1 MTRTIAPVA
10 ALLLSVAI
18 LLTGNGLQGTLLPVR
33 AQLEEFSTLDIGI
46 LGSAYY
52 LGFAAGCFLSPLL
65 VRRVGHI
72 RAFTAMS
79 AIASAAVLVHAV
91 YTYSWVWWVVRALT
105 GFCFA
110 ALYAVIE
117 SWLNER
123 ATNETR
129 GKVMSAYLIIQLTVI
144 TLGQMMITLSDPA
157 QFALFALASILV
169 SVAAVPVAMTSAAA
183 PAPIERVK
191 VRIRHLIGV
200 SPVGFAGSF
209 AHGMAGGAFWSLAP
223 LFGSRNGMGVSG
235 IAVFMSITV
244 VAGAAGQWPIG
255 RLSDR
260 TDRRSVLIFACAG
273 AALAAIGMIF
283 LRFLSVHSMYAY
295 AALWGFF
302 AFPLY
307 AIAVAHAND
316 FAKPTEFVEV
326 SSGLLLVYGAGAVLG
341 PVIASQAIV
350 VVGPDGLFG
359 TTAAVHLVLI
369 VFVLWRKHVREA
381 PPMEEHVTFVEALQA
396 TTTASATFDIETH
409 PQALT
414 DRPRDKDDD
423 GPGGADEK
431 TSRPDAEAARSD
443 GDNDALV

>member
-1 MTRTIAPVA
+1 MTRSIAPVA

-33 AQLEEFSTLDIGI
+33 AQLEAFSTLDIGI
-46 LGSAYY
+46 LGSVYY

-91 YTYSWVWWVVRALT
+91 YTYSWVWWIVRGLT

-129 GKVMSAYLIIQLTVI
+129 GAVMSAYLIIQLTVI

-157 QFALFALASILV
+157 QFALFALSSILV
-169 SVAAVPVAMTSAAA
+169 SVAAVPVAMTAAAA
-183 PAPIERVK
+183 PAPIEQVK
-191 VRIRHLIGV
+191 VRLRHLIQV

-223 LFGSRNGMGVSG
+223 LFGSQNGLGVAG
-235 IAVFMSITV
+235 IAVFMSVTV
-244 VAGAAGQWPIG
+244 IAGAAGQLPMG
-255 RLSDR
+255 YLSDR

-273 AALAAIGMIF
+273 AALAALGMLF
-283 LRFLSVHSMYAY
+283 FRFSTPHSLYAY
-295 AALWGFF
+295 AVMWGFF

-316 FAKPTEFVEV
+316 FADPKEFVEV
-326 SSGLLLVYGAGAVLG
+326 SSGLLLVYGAGAVIG
-341 PVIASQAIV
+341 PVIASQAIEGY
-350 VVGPDGLFG
+350 GPNGLFG
-359 TTAAVHLVLI
+359 TTAAVHVVLI
-369 VFVLWRKHVREA
+369 VFVIWRMRKRKA
-381 PPMEEHVTFVEALQA
+381 PEEHGKFVESLCA
-396 TTTASATFDIETH
+396 TNTASATFDIEIH
-409 PQALT
+409 PIISQEAAATT
-414 DRPRDKDDD
+414 DFDLRA
-423 GPGGADEK
+423 GAESGSPGSETGQGADD
-431 TSRPDAEAARSD
+431 RVRD
-443 GDNDALV
+443 GKV

>member
-1 MTRTIAPVA
+1 MTKTIAPVA

-33 AQLEEFSTLDIGI
+33 AQMESFSTLDIGV

-52 LGFAAGCFLSPLL
+52 LGFAAGCFYSPLL

-72 RAFTAMS
+72 RAFTVMS

-91 YTYSWVWWVVRALT
+91 YTYSWVWWVVRGIT

-110 ALYAVIE
+110 ALYTVIE

-129 GKVMSAYLIIQLTVI
+129 GVVMSAYLIIQLTVI
-144 TLGQMMITLSDPA
+144 TIGQMMITLSDPG
-157 QFALFALASILV
+157 QFALFALSSILV
-169 SVAAVPVAMTSAAA
+169 SVAAVPVAMTAAA
-183 PAPIERVK
+183 VPAPIEQVK
-191 VRIRHLIGV
+191 VRIRRLISV
-200 SPVGFAGSF
+200 SPVGFAGTF

-244 VAGAAGQWPIG
+244 IAGAAGQYPIG

-260 TDRRSVLIFACAG
+260 MDRRSVMIFACAG

-283 LRFLSVHSMYAY
+283 FRFSTVHSMHAF
-295 AALWGFF
+295 AAMWGFF

-316 FAKPTEFVEV
+316 FADPKEFVEV

-341 PVIASQAIV
+341 PIIASQAIE
-350 VVGPDGLFG
+350 GFGADGLFG
-359 TTAAVHLVLI
+359 TTAAVHLILI
-369 VFVLWRKHVREA
+369 GFVIWRMQRRKA
-381 PPMEEHVTFVEALQA
+381 PEVHGKFVESLQA
-396 TTTASATFDIETH
+396 TNTASATFDIETH
-409 PQALT
+409 WRLPEEIPFTAAS
-414 DRPRDKDDD
+414 DSPIV
-423 GPGGADEK
+423 PGGEVE
-431 TSRPDAEAARSD
+431 EAG
-443 GDNDALV
+443 GDRDTKD

>member
-1 MTRTIAPVA
+1 MTSTIAPVA

-18 LLTGNGLQGTLLPVR
+18 LLTGNGLQGTLLPIR

-72 RAFTAMS
+72 RTFTAMS

-91 YTYSWVWWVVRALT
+91 YTYSWVWWVVRSLT

-129 GKVMSAYLIIQLTVI
+129 GAVMSAYLIIQLTVI
-144 TLGQMMITLSDPA
+144 TLGQMMIALSDPA

-169 SVAAVPVAMTSAAA
+169 SVAAVPVAMTSSAA
-183 PAPIERVK
+183 PAPIEQVK
-191 VRIRHLIGV
+191 VRIRHLIRV
-200 SPVGFAGSF
+200 SPVGFAGCF

-223 LFGSRNGMGVSG
+223 LFASRNGMGVTG

-244 VAGAAGQWPIG
+244 IAGAAGQWPIG
-255 RLSDR
+255 TLSDR
-260 TDRRSVLIFACAG
+260 TDRRSVMVLACAG
-273 AALAAIGMIF
+273 AALAAMGMIF
-283 LRFLSVHSMYAY
+283 LRFISPYSMYAY

-316 FAKPTEFVEV
+316 FAKPSEFVEV

-341 PVIASQAIV
+341 PVVASGAIV
-350 VVGPDGLFG
+350 GFGPDGLFG
-359 TTAAVHLVLI
+359 TTAAVHLLLI
-369 VFVLWRKHVREA
+369 AFVLWRRRVREA
-381 PPMEEHVTFVEALQA
+381 PPMEAHVTFVEALQA
-396 TTTASATFDIETH
+396 TNTASATFDIETH
-409 PQALT
+409 PLASEKRAPET
-414 DRPRDKDDD
+414 DDGPPGDAGEKTSEPDGEATPKERDKDD
-423 GPGGADEK
+423 K
-431 TSRPDAEAARSD
+431 
-443 GDNDALV
+443 V

>member
-1 MTRTIAPVA
+1 MTKTIAPVA

-33 AQLEEFSTLDIGI
+33 AQLEAFTTLDIGI

-52 LGFAAGCFLSPLL
+52 LGFAAGCFYSPLL

-79 AIASAAVLVHAV
+79 AVASAAVLIHAV
-91 YTYSWVWWVVRALT
+91 YTYSWVWWVVRAIT

-129 GKVMSAYLIIQLTVI
+129 GAIMSAYLIIQLTVI
-144 TLGQMMITLSDPA
+144 TIGQMMITLSDPA
-157 QFALFALASILV
+157 QFPLFAMASILV
-169 SVAAVPVAMTSAAA
+169 SVAAVPVAMTAAAA
-183 PAPIERVK
+183 PAPIEQVK
-191 VRIRHLIGV
+191 VRIGHLIRV

-223 LFGSRNGMGVSG
+223 VFAVANGMDVTG

-244 VAGAAGQWPIG
+244 IGGAIGQYPMG

-260 TDRRSVLIFACAG
+260 TDRRSVLIFVCAG
-273 AALAAIGMIF
+273 AALAAFGMMF
-283 LRFLSVHSMYAY
+283 FRFAGLQSLYAY
-295 AALWGFF
+295 AVLWGFF

-316 FAKPTEFVEV
+316 FADPKEFVEV
-326 SSGLLLVYGAGAVLG
+326 SSGLLLVYGAGAVIG
-341 PVIASQAIV
+341 PVIASEAIERF
-350 VVGPDGLFG
+350 GADGLFG
-359 TTAAVHLVLI
+359 TTATVHLVLI
-369 VFVLWRKHVREA
+369 GFVIWRMRARAA
-381 PPMEEHVTFVEALQA
+381 PEEHGKFIESLCA
-396 TTTASATFDIETH
+396 TNTASATFDIETH
-409 PQALT
+409 P
-414 DRPRDKDDD
+414 RS
-423 GPGGADEK
+423 E
-431 TSRPDAEAARSD
+431 SEAAAFAPPFDSPADTGSGSD
-443 GDNDALV
+443 GSGEGEPRA

>member
-1 MTRTIAPVA
+1 MTKTIAPVA

-18 LLTGNGLQGTLLPVR
+18 LLTGNGLQGTLLPIR
-33 AQLEEFSTLDIGI
+33 AHLEEFSTLDIGI

-91 YTYSWVWWVVRALT
+91 YTYSWVWWVVRGLT

-129 GKVMSAYLIIQLTVI
+129 GAVMSAYLIIQLTVI
-144 TLGQMMITLSDPA
+144 TLGQMMITLSDPS

-169 SVAAVPVAMTSAAA
+169 SVAAVPVAMTSTAA
-183 PAPIERVK
+183 PAPIEQVK
-191 VRIRHLIGV
+191 VRVRHLIGV

-223 LFGSRNGMGVSG
+223 LFGNRNGMSVSG

-244 VAGAAGQWPIG
+244 IAGAAGQWPIG

-260 TDRRSVLIFACAG
+260 ADRRTVMVFACAG

-283 LRFLSVHSMYAY
+283 LRFLHLYSMYGF
-295 AALWGFF
+295 AAMWGFF

-307 AIAVAHAND
+307 AVAVAHAND
-316 FAKPTEFVEV
+316 FANPREFVEV

-350 VVGPDGLFG
+350 VFGPDGLFG
-359 TTAAVHLVLI
+359 TTAAVHLLLI
-369 VFVLWRKHVREA
+369 AFVLWRKRVREA
-381 PPMEEHVTFVEALQA
+381 PPMDEHVTFVEALQA

-409 PQALT
+409 RQEP
-414 DRPRDKDDD
+414 
-423 GPGGADEK
+423 EK
-431 TSRPDAEAARSD
+431 SPSGTAFDAQGD
-443 GDNDALV
+443 GDLDASQQRIEQGKAGGDQDRKD

>member
-10 ALLLSVAI
+10 ALLISVAI
-18 LLTGNGLQGTLLPVR
+18 LLTGNGLQGTLLPIR
-33 AQLEEFSTLDIGI
+33 AHLEAFSTLDIGI

-79 AIASAAVLVHAV
+79 AVASAAVLVHAV
-91 YTYSWVWWVVRALT
+91 YTYSWVWWVARGMT

-110 ALYAVIE
+110 ALYTVIE

-129 GKVMSAYLIIQLTVI
+129 GQIMSAYLIIQLTVI

-183 PAPIERVK
+183 PAPIEQVK
-191 VRIRHLIGV
+191 VRVRHLISV

-244 VAGAAGQWPIG
+244 IAGAAGQLPIG
-255 RLSDR
+255 YLSDR
-260 TDRRSVLIFACAG
+260 TDRRWVVILACAG
-273 AALAAIGMIF
+273 AALAAVCLIF
-283 LRFLSVHSMYAY
+283 FRASTGYSMYVF
-295 AALWGFF
+295 AAAWGFF

-307 AIAVAHAND
+307 AVAVAHAND

-341 PVIASQAIV
+341 PIFASQAIV
-350 VVGPDGLFG
+350 SFGPDALFG
-359 TTAAVHLVLI
+359 TTAAVHLLLVA
-369 VFVLWRKHVREA
+369 FVLWRKHVREA
-381 PPMEEHVTFVEALQA
+381 PPKEEHVTFVEALQA
-396 TTTASATFDIETH
+396 TTTASAAFDIETH
-409 PQALT
+409 PEVSN
-414 DRPRDKDDD
+414 DRSPETGEEK
-423 GPGGADEK
+423 PGSA
-431 TSRPDAEAARSD
+431 AE
-443 GDNDALV
+443 